1 MNPAQA
7 QDIDAELYQR
17 GIIEEARAALPL
29 APWKSSSRPATIGRF
44 HQSQAFYRGVMGP
57 VRGGKST
64 GMCWEIMSKAQAQA
78 PGKDGVRRT
87 RWVVVRSTYRELLDT
102 TIKTWQDW
110 FRPEQFGS
118 LNMNTMSHM
127 VDVRLPDKTRV
138 QCEVLFR
145 ALDRPDD
152 VRKLLSMEVTGAWVN
167 EARETPKGVIDV
179 LGDRVGQYPALKDGG
194 CTWRGV
200 FMDTNPPDDDH
211 WWYKLAEEVR
221 PDGWEFF
228 KQPGGL
234 MEVDGQFINNPLAE
248 NVQNLEPNYYLTR
261 TAGKDSDY
269 IRVYY
274 CNQYGFIKEGKPVYP
289 EYIDAVHCSERVLE
303 PVKGVPIYVGL
314 DFGLTP
320 AATFAQRLPIGRWQV
335 FDELVTEDMGAVNF
349 AKILKAKML
358 GEYGGFEFEV
368 WGDPSGDS
376 RAQTDEVTPFQIMR
390 ANGVPARPAP
400 SNDPVLRREAVVAS
414 MKALAMDGKP
424 GFLISPK
431 CRILRKGM
439 AGGYYYK
446 RVQVAGDARFQDKAE
461 KNKFSHVCFIAGTK
475 ISTPI
480 GPKAIE
486 ALEIGDMVNTPYGPK
501 PVTNIGDRFAK
512 LLIYF

>member
-1 MNPAQA
+1 MAVQTQN
-7 QDIDAELYQR
+7 IDAEFYRIAQLSL
-17 GIIEEARAALPL
+17 AASALPL
-29 APWKSSSRPATIGRF
+29 SPWTTHSRPSTIERF
-44 HQSQAFYRGVMGP
+44 HQSEAFYRCVMGP

-64 GMCWEIMSKAQAQA
+64 GMCWEIMEKAQQQA
-78 PGKDGVRRT
+78 PGKDRVRRT

-102 TIKTWQDW
+102 TVKTWQDW
-110 FRPEQFGS
+110 FRPEKFGTVN
-118 LNMNTMSHM
+118 LNTMSH
-127 VDVRLPDKTRV
+127 VIDVALPDKTRIN
-138 QCEVLFR
+138 CEVLFR

-200 FMDTNPPDDDH
+200 MMDTNPPDDDH
-211 WWYKLAEEVR
+211 WWYKIAEEER
-221 PDGWEFF
+221 PEGWEFF

-234 MEVDGQFINNPLAE
+234 VEVGGEFKANPEAE
-248 NVQNLEPNYYLTR
+248 NIENLEPGYYLNR
-261 TAGKDSDY
+261 LGGKDADY

-289 EYIDAVHCSERVLE
+289 EYIDAVHCAVEALK
-303 PVKGVPIYVGL
+303 PVPGIPIYVGL

-320 AATFAQRLPIGRWQV
+320 AASFAQRLPIGRWIV

-349 AKILKAKML
+349 AKILKTKML
-358 GEYGGFEFEV
+358 GEYGGFEFEI

-376 RAQTDEVTPFQIMR
+376 RAQTDEITPFQIMR

-400 SNDPVLRREAVVAS
+400 SNDPMLRREAVVAS

-424 GFLISPK
+424 GFLLSPK

-446 RVQVAGDARFQDKAE
+446 RVQVSGEERYQDKAE
-461 KNKFSHVCFIAGTK
+461 KNKFSHVCEGLQYLFLGAGEGRVLIK
-475 ISTPI
+475 EANRVVIKPSLPRFQ
-480 GPKAIE
+480 GPNSW
-486 ALEIGDMVNTPYGPK
+486 M
-501 PVTNIGDRFAK
+501 
-512 LLIYF
+512 